1 MKSLITDLLAYSR
14 VGSSGKEL
22 APVAME
28 EIFKRVIDHLQLTID
43 QGGATVTH
51 DPLPAVLGDN
61 AQMVQLL
68 QNMIGNAIKFRGAE
82 PPHVHV
88 GVRKQGEHWPFFVRD
103 NGIGIDP
110 QHTERVFVIFQ
121 RLHNRA
127 EYPGTGIGLAICR
140 KIVERHGGSIWVE
153 SVPGKGATFYFTLQP
168 AESGVGEPA
177 PPEVVKKRPKDAVA
191 DRATDLI

>member
-1 MKSLITDLLAYSR
+1 
-14 VGSSGKEL
+14 
-22 APVAME
+22 
-28 EIFKRVIDHLQLTID
+28 
-43 QGGATVTH
+43 
-51 DPLPAVLGDN
+51 VLGDN

-88 GVRKQGEHWPFFVRD
+88 GVRKQAEHWLFFVRD

-177 PPEVVKKRPKDAVA
+177 PPEVAKKRPKDAVA